1 MLCEGFRVKLLRVHI
16 VAATTCG
23 GLLDGFDISLRS
35 PSAELEVFDPM
46 CLIGPNGAGKS
57 QFLQVIAEMFQS
69 IFHAV
74 VPTEERLEGNKDLQF
89 ELEYLIRPEGA
100 KNFAHVRAARLGVG
114 KRKPSLVIQQLVDGA
129 WIEQPLNDESTRALL
144 PKKLVGYTSGDNETM
159 SLPFFLSRSGY
170 ADEVGKNALS
180 EDKSGITIPDTR
192 LMLIDYGTH
201 LEVLVANLLLGEN
214 EHRTALLQDARL
226 DEINSFRCVVQLA
239 HRAVPR
245 NTSKKVGVTR
255 KGVQLTQELESYL
268 EQLKRCATCYDID
281 TKTETYTFD
290 FLVDEQTKLAFGF
303 FWRSSLDLYSSF
315 HKLAMLNDLAIPK
328 ITRDR
333 FRKDTKARR
342 FASRLPEPQDEQ
354 KVFRFEQVNFI
365 SKGGKSVVD
374 YVSLSDGEHQ
384 LAQLLGTFCMTSFS
398 NVLFLLDEP
407 ESHFNPQ
414 WRVKFIS
421 RLRDLPTSNGR
432 RSDVSPAS
440 MQDCL
445 LTTHAPFVPSDM
457 AREKV
462 VIFGKN
468 AESGDIEFRHPDTET
483 YGATFD
489 AILAECFNIRP
500 PISEVPRQD
509 IQALMKSSNLKEI
522 EAGMNRLGHSVQ
534 KVMLADRLRR
544 LENKG
549 DA

>member
-1 MLCEGFRVKLLRVHI
+1 
-16 VAATTCG
+16 
-23 GLLDGFDISLRS
+23 
-35 PSAELEVFDPM
+35 
-46 CLIGPNGAGKS
+46 
-57 QFLQVIAEMFQS
+57 
-69 IFHAV
+69 
-74 VPTEERLEGNKDLQF
+74 
-89 ELEYLIRPEGA
+89 
-100 KNFAHVRAARLGVG
+100 
-114 KRKPSLVIQQLVDGA
+114 
-129 WIEQPLNDESTRALL
+129 
-144 PKKLVGYTSGDNETM
+144 
-159 SLPFFLSRSGY
+159 
-170 ADEVGKNALS
+170 
-180 EDKSGITIPDTR
+180 
-192 LMLIDYGTH
+192 
-201 LEVLVANLLLGEN
+201 
-214 EHRTALLQDARL
+214 
-226 DEINSFRCVVQLA
+226 
-239 HRAVPR
+239 
-245 NTSKKVGVTR
+245 
-255 KGVQLTQELESYL
+255 
-268 EQLKRCATCYDID
+268 
-281 TKTETYTFD
+281 
-290 FLVDEQTKLAFGF
+290 
-303 FWRSSLDLYSSF
+303 
-315 HKLAMLNDLAIPK
+315 MLNDLAIPK

-432 RSDVSPAS
+432 RSDVSAAS

-500 PISEVPRQD
+500 LFPRFLVK
-509 IQALMKSSNLKEI
+509 IF
-522 EAGMNRLGHSVQ
+522 RL
-534 KVMLADRLRR
+534 L
-544 LENKG
+544 
-549 DA
+549 